1 MDVSLKEMAH
11 QVVKIV
17 ENTSNNCDAEDQ
29 VLEFL
34 EKYYNEN

>member
-1 MDVSLKEMAH
+1 MGVSLKEVAH

-17 ENTSNNCDAEDQ
+17 ENTSNNYDAEEE

>member
-1 MDVSLKEMAH
+1 MYEYAIKE
-11 QVVKIV
+11 VVKIV
-17 ENTSNNCDAEDQ
+17 ENTSNNYDAEDQ

>member
-1 MDVSLKEMAH
+1 MDASLKEMAH

-17 ENTSNNCDAEDQ
+17 ENTSNNYDAEEE

-34 EKYYNEN
+34 EKYRNEN

>member
-17 ENTSNNCDAEDQ
+17 ENTSNNYDAEDQ